1 MKKTKNKKTK
11 TKRKTVKKIQN
22 GGSLGSWVNEHPIL
36 STAILS
42 GILGAAG
49 ASVSYGY
56 GGLKSDNTH
65 TFNEN
70 GSTGRITTINQYHEI
85 YSPFN
90 SSATSRFDPS
100 TGQFS

>member
-1 MKKTKNKKTK
+1 MKKTK
-11 TKRKTVKKIQN
+11 TKRKTKRKNIKSIQR
-22 GGSLGSWVNEHPIL
+22 GQGLGAWVNEHPIL

-42 GILGAAG
+42 GILGVSG
-49 ASVSYGY
+49 ASMSYGY
-56 GGLKSDNTH
+56 AGLKADQTTN
-65 TFNEN
+65 FNEN